1 MSELIEKLK
10 RRDEEALKEVMH
22 MYRKPIYNYLHLL
35 VGNRELA
42 EEIAQDTFVKVYFK
56 AHTLKGEN
64 LKAWMYTIATNLA
77 RSHFRRQKLK
87 QLLSL
92 DDVSPAQ
99 ASVTP
104 NPDGALILDQVLSA
118 LPEKYRVP
126 LLMKEIDNFSFEE
139 ISQILDK
146 PVGTVKSLVFRGR
159 EFAQSICDGRRRGV
173 TPAAAG
179 LQGEAHV

>member
-1 MSELIEKLK
+1 MSDLIERLK
-10 RRDEEALKEVMH
+10 GKDDNALREVMRL
-22 MYRKPIYNYLHLL
+22 YRQPLFNYLNLL

-42 EEIAQDTFVKVYFK
+42 EELAQDTFVKVYFK
-56 AHTLKGEN
+56 AHTLRGEN
-64 LKAWMYTIATNLA
+64 LKAWIYAIATNQA

-87 QLLSL
+87 RIVSL
-92 DDVSPAQ
+92 DEVRAGDVAVDP
-99 ASVTP
+99 TH
-104 NPDGALILDQVLSA
+104 DGQIILEQVMAA

-139 ISQILDK
+139 ISTILDK

-159 EFAQSICDGRRRGV
+159 EYAQAICDGRRQAA
-173 TPAAAG
+173 PAVA